1 MGPLRVRP
9 VTEHR
14 AVLLSGVFYHGR
26 YVGFSADVHAHAT
39 PQILLPLAG
48 RMLLDRSGES
58 FMVGPEQGIWIP
70 AGTPHA
76 FTPLDDALQFVAVDL
91 ARTPSIQALRGL
103 PRCGLIIRDPALW
116 LTGQLIRD
124 ALVRRLPSIEPY
136 LEACLILLE
145 TCFERA
151 LSDLKG
157 PDMPS
162 RILPIVAYIREA
174 HGQPLTVEA
183 IARRFAMSLRHL
195 ERCFREEIGVTPREF
210 IVQTRIQAACEHL
223 RDPQLTITGIASAT
237 GFQTPSH
244 FTETFRKVTGQ
255 TPSTFRRLNI

>member
-1 MGPLRVRP
+1 MEPLRVRP

-70 AGTPHA
+70 AGTSHA

-103 PRCGLIIRDPALW
+103 PPCGLI
-116 LTGQLIRD
+116 
-124 ALVRRLPSIEPY
+124 
-136 LEACLILLE
+136 
-145 TCFERA
+145 
-151 LSDLKG
+151 
-157 PDMPS
+157 
-162 RILPIVAYIREA
+162 IREA